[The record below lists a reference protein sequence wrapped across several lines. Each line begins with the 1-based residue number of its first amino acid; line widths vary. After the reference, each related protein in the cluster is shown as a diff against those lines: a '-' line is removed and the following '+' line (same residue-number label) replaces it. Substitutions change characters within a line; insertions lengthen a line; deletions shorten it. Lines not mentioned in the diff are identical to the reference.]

1 LLFACASFNKG
12 IIGTVACAVSRSS
25 RLLEGQAIIDA
36 ESDVAGCLHGSATI
50 VSSPLIQEITEMIN
64 SAYSR
69 CKPTGGATGK
79 GGVGLSASTLTASS
93 SSVTFSDGSS
103 SMEFLLEEL
112 CHAVRGGKL
121 AKPVLDYI
129 DELVRSDFE
138 DIFVGEF
145 VDNDDDDDAQH
156 RGTKGDMHTL
166 EMVPKDSADLGLLD
180 GSSGNTIAPPG
191 ELRFGEEN
199 DVYVKILPLL
209 SSNNPTL
216 REFWP
221 VQISPMF
228 RLIACLSDVEG
239 LLGCPILLPS
249 ATSSG
254 MEFED
259 LGTTKQWVVTASYY
273 FATCW
278 VRELINSFIHAADES
293 GSFPGLPMGSFT
305 SSSQGFDCIEVQKK
319 IVARLKGLVELEEE
333 LRFTSSKC
341 YTFAPPGKSQF
352 ELLFPFSVENVNQS
366 LTCTGHTCKYY
377 RS

>member
-1 LLFACASFNKG
+1 MRIFVYSRLLFACAAFNKG

-25 RLLEGQAIIDA
+25 RLLEGQAIIDG
-36 ESDVAGCLHGSATI
+36 ETVVAGCIHGSATI
-50 VSSPLIQEITEMIN
+50 VNSPLIQEITEMIN

-69 CKPTGGATGK
+69 CKPTGSTYGK
-79 GGVGLSASTLTASS
+79 GGVGLSASTLTARSS
-93 SSVTFSDGSS
+93 GVTFSDGSS
-103 SMEFLLEEL
+103 SMEFFLEEM

-138 DIFVGEF
+138 DIFVGDF
-145 VDNDDDDDAQH
+145 VDSDDDDDDAQH

-180 GSSGNTIAPPG
+180 GTSGNTIAPPG

-199 DVYVKILPLL
+199 DSVYVKILPLL
-209 SSNNPTL
+209 ASNNPTL

-228 RLIACLSDVEG
+228 RLIACLSEVEI
-239 LLGCPILLPS
+239 LLGCPVLLPS

-259 LGTTKQWVVTASYY
+259 LGITKQWVVTASYY
-273 FATCW
+273 FSTCW
-278 VRELINSFIHAADES
+278 IRMLINSFIHAADES
-293 GSFPGLPMGSFT
+293 ASFPGLATAPVGSFT
-305 SSSQGFDCIEVQKK
+305 SSSQGYDCKDVQKK
-319 IVARLKGLVELEEE
+319 IIARLKALVELEEE

-341 YTFAPPGKSQF
+341 YTFAPPGKSQS
-352 ELLFPFSVENVNQS
+352 E
-366 LTCTGHTCKYY
+366 
-377 RS
+377 